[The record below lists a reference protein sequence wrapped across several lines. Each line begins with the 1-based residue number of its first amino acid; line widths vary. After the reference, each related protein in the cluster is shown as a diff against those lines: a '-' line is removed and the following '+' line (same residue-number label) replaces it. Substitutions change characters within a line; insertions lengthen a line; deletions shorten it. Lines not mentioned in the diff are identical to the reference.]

1 MTELTLSLFGSPG
14 LVEDG
19 GPIDLSSRKALALL
33 AYLAVT
39 GTPHRR
45 ATLATLCARDPS
57 GRT

>member
-1 MTELTLSLFGSPG
+1 MPRLTLSLFGSPS
-14 LVEDG
+14 LAWDG
-19 GPIDLSSRKALALL
+19 VPIALPARKALALL